1 MPDTG
6 APWFIPYVESTDLV
20 SQWPTDSLA
29 LANAIVA
36 ALEDIPVTQ
45 KKIEAFTGS
54 GTWTVPAGVTYA
66 IAHMLGGGGGS
77 GSTVVQGSAGSASS
91 VAFASGTVSA
101 NGTSRVQAGSFINNA
116 VAGAANTGQ
125 TGSYERNDSAG
136 NGGHLGSPF
145 IVAGAD
151 VTPAASITVTVGAG
165 GAAGTNG
172 AAGGSGY
179 VYIEYYEEV

>member
-20 SQWPTDSLA
+20 SDWPTDSLA

-66 IAHMLGGGGGS
+66 IAHMRGGGGGAGNTNT
-77 GSTVVQGSAGSASS
+77 GSDGADSS
-91 VAFASGTVSA
+91 VAFASGTVVAPGNRRSVAPGTGGSNPIAGAA
-101 NGTSRVQAGSFINNA
+101 NSSQNAVVIATAAAGPSTSGAVAGYT
-116 VAGAANTGQ
+116 VAGAA
-125 TGSYERNDSAG
+125 
-136 NGGHLGSPF
+136 
-145 IVAGAD
+145 

-165 GAAGTNG
+165 GAAGTAG

-179 VYIEYYEEV
+179 VYIEYYAD